1 MKRKLAAFAI
11 VIPLALT
18 LAACDDSKGET
29 TPTEEVVVTEQSTD
43 SPDVDEVTEEEIIEE
58 EPKEDKASNPLGF
71 GETYTWDNGLTVTIS
86 DPEEATL
93 SEYAGEMYDLEAGT
107 PTAFTVT
114 LTNGT
119 DKDVEAMMINTEMT
133 SGGKESEAIFDS
145 AAGFDLP
152 TATVLPGK
160 SLEWKI
166 GFVVADPADMI
177 LTVSDVLDFDSDKV
191 HFTN

>member
-1 MKRKLAAFAI
+1 MKRLSALAL
-11 VIPLALT
+11 IPLLTLALT
-18 LAACDDSKGET
+18 GCDSDTGTDTKPESEAATVEQSGDT
-29 TPTEEVVVTEQSTD
+29 TTVEVEEEVV
-43 SPDVDEVTEEEIIEE
+43 E
-58 EPKEDKASNPLGF
+58 EPANTNPTF
-71 GETYTWDNGLTVTIS
+71 GDTYTWDDGLAVTIS
-86 DPEEATL
+86 EPEEATL

-107 PTAFTVT
+107 PIAFTVT

-119 DKDVEAMMINTEMT
+119 DKDVEAMMINTKMT

-145 AAGFDLP
+145 VAGVDLP

-177 LTVSDVLDFDSDKV
+177 LTVSDVLDFNSDKV